1 MPADEKENT
10 DIRLMRGSYL
20 KTSQWIPNSGE
31 PMFDTVNGILS
42 IGDGVTPGG
51 ITLNTMTVRID
62 EGIDPNTA
70 TPLTIT
76 DLNSKT
82 ILGRFFIYGMTNQ
95 PEGVDE
101 NSKAILEVSS
111 SGMYGL
117 DVFQV
122 LYLIGAG
129 ETSIRNVV
137 YTRYSN
143 DQGLT
148 WTDWTSVTGAGLSS
162 SNTGTTVGD
171 SNVNNYTQ
179 PSQVYVDDIKNGP
192 EYVNGSS
199 GILVTYR
206 ASLDKDSPDYGKT
219 HQVLYVCSGE
229 EAGNI
234 YYRFSNDNNKSF
246 IDPGWIL
253 LDLRRISP
261 TATPNFIPRADINGK
276 LDSTYSDGW
285 FYTSNDFGKGEAKH
299 DQNVLATEKA
309 VQDLY
314 DDTTKQFNNLT
325 SIVHDLGVIDPINDE
340 TGKIDGAGQL
350 VRADGQGKINVD
362 WLSHSNAINL
372 DDENVLATSKAVS
385 IVTSRIDNEL
395 ETLYKGTTKII
406 NNNRLPFGNSIPKII
421 FGSGSSGKS
430 LEPARADHVHPA
442 IVNSNF
448 TINGDM
454 TVNGAIIRNVNEY
467 TFGIPPSTD
476 MWPNAVSITS
486 NDGKPVS
493 FFGSGIYKNGVNS
506 AGIWCYPTKTG
517 GATCTIT
524 CNIDANGSAYTS
536 APTPPISDWST
547 KIATTEFVKRQ
558 NYATVYTTND
568 LSNRINN
575 AQNTANDA
583 RNRAISAQNSAN
595 DANYISYGGVQ
606 YIGYCNFDWWAPRNG
621 VILLYWVHRGKYG
634 GSIYIALGN
643 FSRTMHTDDYNDE
656 FVSFP
661 VKAGTHLFFGRPRSI
676 QECGA
681 WFMWG

>member
-325 SIVHDLGVIDPINDE
+325 STVHDLGVIDPINDE

-372 DDENVLATSKAVS
+372 DDENVLATSKAVHDLREETRTGS
-385 IVTSRIDNEL
+385 NNLDGTLRSWASSTFVNIANSQTITGQKTFNKPIIGNLSGNADTATRLTSSAGTIDTPVYFNNGIPV
-395 ETLYKGTTKII
+395 KVNKINTQLI
-406 NNNRLPFGNSIPKII
+406 DRDNSYTRNSDVIIATSAAVYNAYNSLNNNKLDR
-421 FGSGSSGKS
+421 
-430 LEPARADHVHPA
+430 RAV
-442 IVNSNF
+442 S
-448 TINGDM
+448 
-454 TVNGAIIRNVNEY
+454 NGAYTQIFIAGYSPANNV
-467 TFGIPPSTD
+467 GK
-476 MWPNAVSITS
+476 
-486 NDGKPVS
+486 DGD
-493 FFGSGIYKNGVNS
+493 
-506 AGIWCYPTKTG
+506 IWFY
-517 GATCTIT
+517 
-524 CNIDANGSAYTS
+524 Y
-536 APTPPISDWST
+536 
-547 KIATTEFVKRQ
+547 
-558 NYATVYTTND
+558 Y
-568 LSNRINN
+568 
-575 AQNTANDA
+575 
-583 RNRAISAQNSAN
+583 
-595 DANYISYGGVQ
+595 
-606 YIGYCNFDWWAPRNG
+606 
-621 VILLYWVHRGKYG
+621 
-634 GSIYIALGN
+634 
-643 FSRTMHTDDYNDE
+643 
-656 FVSFP
+656 
-661 VKAGTHLFFGRPRSI
+661 
-676 QECGA
+676 
-681 WFMWG
+681 

>member
-325 SIVHDLGVIDPINDE
+325 STVHDLGVIDPINDE

-372 DDENVLATSKAVS
+372 DDENVLATSKAVHDLREETRTGS
-385 IVTSRIDNEL
+385 NNLDGTLRSWASSTFVNIANSQTITGQKTFNKPIIGNLSGNADTATRLTSSAGTIDTPVYFNNGIPV
-395 ETLYKGTTKII
+395 KVNKINTQLI
-406 NNNRLPFGNSIPKII
+406 DRDNSYTRNSDVIIATSAAVYNAYNSLNNNKLDR
-421 FGSGSSGKS
+421 
-430 LEPARADHVHPA
+430 RAV
-442 IVNSNF
+442 S
-448 TINGDM
+448 
-454 TVNGAIIRNVNEY
+454 NGAYTQIFIAGYSPSNNV
-467 TFGIPPSTD
+467 GK
-476 MWPNAVSITS
+476 
-486 NDGKPVS
+486 DGD
-493 FFGSGIYKNGVNS
+493 
-506 AGIWCYPTKTG
+506 IWFY
-517 GATCTIT
+517 
-524 CNIDANGSAYTS
+524 Y
-536 APTPPISDWST
+536 
-547 KIATTEFVKRQ
+547 
-558 NYATVYTTND
+558 Y
-568 LSNRINN
+568 
-575 AQNTANDA
+575 
-583 RNRAISAQNSAN
+583 
-595 DANYISYGGVQ
+595 
-606 YIGYCNFDWWAPRNG
+606 
-621 VILLYWVHRGKYG
+621 
-634 GSIYIALGN
+634 
-643 FSRTMHTDDYNDE
+643 
-656 FVSFP
+656 
-661 VKAGTHLFFGRPRSI
+661 
-676 QECGA
+676 
-681 WFMWG
+681 

>member
-1 MPADEKENT
+1 MEVFYKKMPADEKENT

-325 SIVHDLGVIDPINDE
+325 STVHDLGVIDPINDE

-372 DDENVLATSKAVS
+372 DDENVLATSKAVHDLREETRTGS
-385 IVTSRIDNEL
+385 NNLDGTLRSWASSTFVNIANSQTITGQKTFNKPIIGNLSGNADTATRLTSSAGTIDTPVYFNNGIPV
-395 ETLYKGTTKII
+395 KVNKINTQLI
-406 NNNRLPFGNSIPKII
+406 DRDNSYTRNSDVIIATSAAVYNAYNSLNNNKLDR
-421 FGSGSSGKS
+421 
-430 LEPARADHVHPA
+430 RAV
-442 IVNSNF
+442 S
-448 TINGDM
+448 
-454 TVNGAIIRNVNEY
+454 NGAYTQIFIAGYSPSNNV
-467 TFGIPPSTD
+467 GK
-476 MWPNAVSITS
+476 
-486 NDGKPVS
+486 DGD
-493 FFGSGIYKNGVNS
+493 
-506 AGIWCYPTKTG
+506 IWFY
-517 GATCTIT
+517 
-524 CNIDANGSAYTS
+524 Y
-536 APTPPISDWST
+536 
-547 KIATTEFVKRQ
+547 
-558 NYATVYTTND
+558 Y
-568 LSNRINN
+568 
-575 AQNTANDA
+575 
-583 RNRAISAQNSAN
+583 
-595 DANYISYGGVQ
+595 
-606 YIGYCNFDWWAPRNG
+606 
-621 VILLYWVHRGKYG
+621 
-634 GSIYIALGN
+634 
-643 FSRTMHTDDYNDE
+643 
-656 FVSFP
+656 
-661 VKAGTHLFFGRPRSI
+661 
-676 QECGA
+676 
-681 WFMWG
+681 